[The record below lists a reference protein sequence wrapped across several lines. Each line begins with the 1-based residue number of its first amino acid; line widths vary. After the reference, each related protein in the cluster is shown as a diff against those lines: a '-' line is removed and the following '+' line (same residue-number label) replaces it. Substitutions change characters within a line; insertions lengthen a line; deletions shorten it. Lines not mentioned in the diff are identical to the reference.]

1 MAEGERRV
9 RRSTARAGGERKE
22 DWLSAAAAGEMELG
36 SLNMDV
42 IFRAEQKEGRRD
54 ERASEGTNAANADMG
69 CGKNRGS
76 G

>member
-22 DWLSAAAAGEMELG
+22 GWLSAAAAGEMELG

-42 IFRAEQKEGRRD
+42 IFRAEQKERR
-54 ERASEGTNAANADMG
+54 EGGTEE
-69 CGKNRGS
+69 GKEGGYGMRKE
-76 G
+76 